1 MKSQKRIVKRKN
13 LISQTLGN
21 KTFILNP
28 EESDFIYELNSTAR
42 IIWTLISNN
51 MLLQELA
58 KKAGEK
64 LGISDKK
71 AYNEVKS
78 FISDLNKSKLVM
90 IK

>member
-1 MKSQKRIVKRKN
+1 MKSQERVTKKKN

-28 EESDFIYELNSTAR
+28 EESDFIYELNSTAS
-42 IIWTLISNN
+42 IIWTLMSNN
-51 MLLQELA
+51 MPLQELA